1 MKNCFADIN
10 NCNNFQYFVT
20 ERYTIFFVQVYHL
33 SRRIFDN
40 GIHFVHCHTS
50 EVVWSRLKPHATVKW
65 SSRRWSTSGHFSLT
79 SGHISVPQRLA
90 GLITIL
96 WLTGN
101 AAVSLIPLSLLQKD
115 IHIHM
120 TILTVIFWGK
130 PKSREGYQQ
139 NMEVYITTILN
150 KTGVHCTVVQEN
162 THGTQH
168 RAKEVELNVTL
179 LIQQLG
185 INH

>member
-1 MKNCFADIN
+1 
-10 NCNNFQYFVT
+10 
-20 ERYTIFFVQVYHL
+20 
-33 SRRIFDN
+33 
-40 GIHFVHCHTS
+40 
-50 EVVWSRLKPHATVKW
+50 
-65 SSRRWSTSGHFSLT
+65 
-79 SGHISVPQRLA
+79 
-90 GLITIL
+90 
-96 WLTGN
+96 
-101 AAVSLIPLSLLQKD
+101 
-115 IHIHM
+115 M